1 LPSPKGKHGD
11 KRNAYSFMVGKYG
24 KTSHLQ
30 NQDVDVGRI
39 LKWILEE

>member
-11 KRNAYSFMVGKYG
+11 NRNEYSSMVGKYG
-24 KTSHLQ
+24 KTSHLK
-30 NQDVDVGRI
+30 NQYIDVGRI